1 MIIDTTIRDVIV
13 LLNNAIAYFSSLKR
27 FQANQWCLHL
37 PWAFQGCYKPFHISQ
52 LRFIVTLSFVLYVMT
67 RVMLF
72 SSFQIFILYW
82 PCVYLRKRVE
92 NINKYE
98 SVNWW
103 WPVVI
108 EHASS
113 KRMSSLQGRSII
125 KTRWRRSEILITVF
139 WSRFSANIP
148 FENFRWCFSMRV
160 CFFQSGFISNQVRE
174 GWIQFT
180 DLTAANEMAEF
191 HISLADIPKDC
202 TVLLSRLHSSQTF
215 LFALQVWMD
224 QHGVPV
230 RDWKIERER
239 ERERERWRQQKWA
252 ENRSRE
258 EAMSGAAGA
267 ARWSPHQRRL
277 YKKMDFPS
285 ESASCPSSS
294 SSDTS
299 QVNPSPV
306 DRSRR
311 KPRTST
317 SIDSFLIVVRTVF
330 HRPLKPTENHR
341 HELLRSLLWWVG
353 LGFFLTFSLRRR
365 PRN

>member
-239 ERERERWRQQKWA
+239 ERERERGDASKSGRRIGVEKRQCQVLPA
-252 ENRSRE
+252 LPGDPHTSVAYIR
-258 EAMSGAAGA
+258 
-267 ARWSPHQRRL
+267 RW
-277 YKKMDFPS
+277 
-285 ESASCPSSS
+285 
-294 SSDTS
+294 
-299 QVNPSPV
+299 
-306 DRSRR
+306 
-311 KPRTST
+311 
-317 SIDSFLIVVRTVF
+317 
-330 HRPLKPTENHR
+330 
-341 HELLRSLLWWVG
+341 
-353 LGFFLTFSLRRR
+353 TF
-365 PRN
+365 PRNPPVAHPRPHPTQVRWIRRQ